1 MSSHQG
7 HIKYWNSDKGYGFIA
22 RENDEDVFVHISQLT
37 PGVQPR
43 VGLQIAFGLKQ
54 DHKGRWQAQQV
65 RNLHDDP
72 APATAPATAVPAAGP
87 LSPLQRLWRMSLL
100 VAALLLASFILVKS
114 ITPFYSLNTQQTPA
128 SSQLE
133 PGSPYADNAQLQHTL
148 QLILQGGP
156 YPYNQDNSV
165 FHNREK
171 LLPAAST
178 GYYREYT
185 VPTPGARDRAAR
197 RVVTGGNPPEVW
209 YYTEDHYRSFVR
221 LDVRS

>member
-22 RENDEDVFVHISQLT
+22 REHDEDVFVHISQLT
-37 PGVQPR
+37 PGVQPQ
-43 VGLQIAFGLKQ
+43 VGLQITFGLKQ

-65 RNLHDDP
+65 HNLHEP
-72 APATAPATAVPAAGP
+72 ALAAPAASRPS
-87 LSPLQRLWRMSLL
+87 SPLQRLWRVVLL

-114 ITPFYSLNTQQTPA
+114 ITPFYALNTQNSPA
-128 SSQLE
+128 TSLLK
-133 PGSPYADNAQLQHTL
+133 PGSPHAGNTQLQDTL
-148 QLILQGGP
+148 RLILQGGP
-156 YPYNQDNSV
+156 YPYSQDNST
-165 FHNREK
+165 FRNREN
-171 LLPAAST
+171 LLPPAST

-185 VPTPGARDRAAR
+185 VKTPGARDRAAR

-221 LDVRS
+221 LDVRP